1 MVYSCC
7 EHSGMLT
14 SILTFTA
21 ALLIYYYRTLT
32 ESVYLLGVK
41 PSKSKMCL
49 ILFWLNIFE
58 IIILN
63 YIPIL
68 YKKIT
73 CKEITK
79 TTIKTSLG
87 GTISLFCIISALL
100 HKPHN
105 VILNGLCILTCGL
118 VNKTCDSLFTGKQII
133 WSKIISNLMI
143 GKMFYFYQGNSN
155 SLATIDVNAGY
166 VGLESFNLFTV
177 GVFLTVNT
185 FSGPILSLLA
195 LIHNIYD
202 TNERR

>member
-1 MVYSCC
+1 MIYSCC
-7 EHSGMLT
+7 DNSGLLT
-14 SILTFTA
+14 SILTVTA

-32 ESVYLLGVK
+32 ESVYLLGVQ

-58 IIILN
+58 IVILN
-63 YIPIL
+63 YIPIF

-73 CKEITK
+73 AKEITK
-79 TTIKTSLG
+79 TTIKTTLS
-87 GTISLFCIISALL
+87 GTISLFCVISSLL
-100 HKPHN
+100 HKPQN
-105 VILNGLCILTCGL
+105 VILNGLCILTCRL
-118 VNKTCDSLFTGKQII
+118 VNKTCDSIFSGKQNI
-133 WSKIISNLMI
+133 WCKIISNLLI

-166 VGLESFNLFTV
+166 IGLESFNLLTV

-185 FSGPILSLLA
+185 FSGPILSLLV